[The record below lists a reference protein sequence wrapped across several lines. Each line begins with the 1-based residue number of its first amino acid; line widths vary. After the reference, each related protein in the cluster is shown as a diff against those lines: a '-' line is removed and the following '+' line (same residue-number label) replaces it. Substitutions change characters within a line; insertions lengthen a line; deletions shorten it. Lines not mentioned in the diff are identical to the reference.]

1 MKRKNFLVAFA
12 IMIAA
17 VGITAG
23 TVYLI
28 VRKPQAVYSYDEVKT
43 ENIKEEVKASGQVKS
58 AESVDLSL
66 VIGGKVKSINV
77 DVGNKVTAGQVLLS
91 LDNADLAA
99 QVAQAQAALNRQLAG
114 NTPEYIAQLQAA
126 LDKAQNDLAQVG
138 GDAPGAENSK
148 LVRDAYTNLYATLQS
163 VQVALSTSLNAA
175 DNILGVDNVSINDSF
190 DDYLSSLNTSVL
202 SDANGKY
209 TIAKDSKNKFD
220 ASFNTLNNNSNRSD
234 IDASAKLAVEAINRM
249 KDCLFGVSASL
260 ENTPSAGVVTP
271 TVLNNLKTG
280 IQTVRGSLATA
291 YTGLVASQNAIDT
304 ARTNY
309 GSLQTVVD
317 RAQAAL
323 NDAKN
328 PPREVDVAANRAALE
343 LVQANYNKTIMY
355 APISGVVS
363 KQDAKVGQVV
373 GASVPLISVINE
385 DNYQIDLLVSEADLA
400 KIKVG
405 NKANVT
411 LDSLGESVVF
421 PATVAKINPAAETG
435 SAGVASYKVTVQ
447 FDNADDRIKVG
458 LTANTKITTAEKNNV
473 LTLPSQDV
481 VQKSGE
487 NFVLLDKGNNQI
499 EEVKVEVGVKS
510 PDNRLEIISGL
521 KVGDKVVGYGSK

>member
-1 MKRKNFLVAFA
+1 MKRKNILVAGLLVVA
-12 IMIAA
+12 I
-17 VGITAG
+17 VGLTAG
-23 TVYLI
+23 AVYLI

-66 VIGGKVKSINV
+66 VIGGKVKAINV
-77 DVGNKVTAGQVLLS
+77 DVGSRVTAGQVLLS

-138 GDAPGAENSK
+138 GDTPGAENSK
-148 LVRDAYTNLYATLQS
+148 LVRDAYSNLYATLQS
-163 VQVALSTSLNAA
+163 VQVALSTSLNAS
-175 DNILGVDNVSINDSF
+175 DNILGIDNISINDSF
-190 DDYLSSLNTSVL
+190 DDYLSSLNSSVL

-209 TIAKDSKNKFD
+209 TIAKDAKNKFD
-220 ASFNTLNNNSNRSD
+220 NTFNALSNNSNHGD
-234 IDASAKLAVEAINRM
+234 VDAAAKLAVEAINRM
-249 KDCLFGVSASL
+249 KDCLFAVSAAL
-260 ENTPSAGVVTP
+260 DNTPTSGVVTP
-271 TVLNNLKTG
+271 TFLNNLKTG
-280 IQTVRGSLATA
+280 VQTVRGTLATA
-291 YTGLVASQNAIDT
+291 YSGLVASQNAIDT

-355 APISGVVS
+355 APINGIVS
-363 KQDAKVGQVV
+363 KQDAKVGQVT
-373 GASVPLISVINE
+373 GAGVPLISIINE
-385 DNYQIDLLVSEADLA
+385 KQYQIDLLVSEADLA

-405 NKANVT
+405 DVANIT

-421 PATVAKINPAAETG
+421 PATVVKINPAAETG
-435 SAGVASYKVTVQ
+435 STGVASYKVTVQ
-447 FDNADDRIKVG
+447 FNEVDDRIKVG
-458 LTANTKITTAEKNNV
+458 LTANAKITTAQKDNA
-473 LTLPSQDV
+473 LTIPTQAI
-481 VQKSGE
+481 VQKNGE
-487 NFVLLDKGNNQI
+487 NFVLLDKGNGQT
-499 EEVKVEVGVKS
+499 EEVKVEIGVKS
-510 PDNRLEIISGL
+510 PNGRVEIISGL
-521 KVGDKVVGYGSK
+521 KTGDKVVSYGSK